1 MDYYTELEKYGE
13 FGFYKNFVEDPDDIT
28 SIFNARK
35 SLLIEPDSLPLHRQI
50 RLKRCHDN
58 LTQTQLGKIV
68 RLPAS
73 TICLI
78 ERGERLIPKNRFK
91 EFESY
96 LYEEMYSDGE
106 LQFKIDQDAPEE
118 PIDMTIEE
126 QRAHWKAII
135 DNDPD
140 LYGTIL

>member
-1 MDYYTELEKYGE
+1 MKLEDLKYGE

-35 SLLIEPDSLPLHRQI
+35 SVLVDIDSLPLHHQI
-50 RLKRCHDN
+50 KAKRIIDG
-58 LTQTQLGKIV
+58 LTQAQLGKIV

-78 ERGERLIPKNRFK
+78 ERGERLIPKNRYK

-96 LYEEMYSDGE
+96 LYEQLYSDGE
-106 LQFKIDQDAPEE
+106 LQFTIDQDAPEE

-126 QRAHWKAII
+126 
-135 DNDPD
+135 
-140 LYGTIL
+140 